1 VKLGSIP
8 SVFSEDYDSK
18 CRNPCFASNIHVSFL
33 PTMKSLDNVIAG
45 DRSAPQNEELNYDFE
60 RNNHFA

>member
-1 VKLGSIP
+1 MYLVKTTTV
-8 SVFSEDYDSK
+8 SVAIHALLPYV
-18 CRNPCFASNIHVSFL
+18 HVSFL

-60 RNNHFA
+60 RNDHLA